1 MSEPPIPP
9 VKPAAELTPGGTAA
23 TSNSESRTQ
32 ASKRIRARPELQ
44 SLAATDLLIAQIYGS
59 VFPHDPSA
67 TRVASWLG
75 KLGLK
80 GNARRLTEADVS
92 MAIRVLTRLDVLCES
107 SDGSG
112 PMAQEQLA
120 AELTQQTWKAGF
132 LFELM
137 RQVDH
142 DFYPYN
148 YGNPPRLVNMKVRA
162 FAIAGQYAQLARLS
176 PFPAGS
182 WLFLAQ
188 PQMAQTLRAL
198 PQALL
203 RAALLDCLEHQAA
216 RAQPID
222 HSLQLAQVHA
232 GDSVEIFHAIAMVR
246 LFQGRFDDIEAEF
259 ARLEEPLRV
268 GRLGQT
274 AIASIRALAALLQG
288 DDSTA
293 LGNIQSALDAERGT
307 SRKRNLFPNWSS
319 FALALL
325 SLVRLDTPTSHA
337 LLDRCLRIA
346 SREGLFEDYI
356 RCVQAARTLQ
366 QDPESDLYWPRNK
379 RSDVTTLLYGLV
391 RCWRNAAAAKT
402 PDTATTDNLSAAA
415 STRDSDHHALSTLFA
430 NARKNGFDW
439 LAQQTAAVLKMTN
452 AQDVDP
458 PLLIPTVCLTQL
470 VTPQAQWEYP
480 LKALEQMAHNTQPQ
494 PGASAAENDPARRRL
509 SWRISFDSQGLLS
522 LVPREKRLHKN
533 GTWSK
538 GRTVTTN
545 RLTDEAEQLEYLT
558 DQDQLAAGLIMSFS
572 TLQGYSDDQQ
582 QLLNMKALW
591 ELAGHPHLEDSKSQS
606 VVVERGE
613 PELIVETHSAQPA
626 TGQLVARV
634 LPANPAQLEY
644 TAKKL
649 ADNNYCVTRFSPAHI
664 ALLDIIPTDGLH
676 LPVEA
681 KDRLLEAVVALAGEI
696 RISSQLE
703 GELLPATTRVDPNC
717 ATLVQLIP
725 TGDGLTVTLLAE
737 PIAESGEYCTP
748 AQGSIDLVL
757 SLQGEN
763 VATTRD
769 LIAERAA
776 LDQLRLRCPAI
787 DKNLDP
793 VLLLKD
799 DKANKKQE
807 RHLTFRIIDQ
817 VDCLELL
824 DQLHLADAQ
833 CLWPQGQSLRIVS
846 RSTAPALAWRI
857 ERANDWFE
865 ASGELKVNDQSVL
878 QLQQLLGLLE
888 ANPKSRFLKLE
899 DGEFLALTDSFK
911 RQLDELNA
919 LAQVKADG
927 RIKLH
932 ELAVVALDDLTGA
945 TELSADDAWET
956 LRRKVA
962 SAKDSAAET
971 PSNLKATLRPYQTA
985 GFQWLARLADWGMGA
1000 CLADDMGLGKTVQT
1014 LALLLH
1020 RATDGPAMVVAPT
1033 SVASNWI
1040 SEAQRFAPS
1049 LNVHSYGG
1057 ATESRVEL
1065 LERLQPNDVIVCTY
1079 GLLQRDL
1086 ATLSAVNWHTLI
1098 IDEAQAIKN
1107 ASTAR
1112 TRAVKS
1118 LNSDFRL
1125 ATTGTPIENNLM
1137 DLHSIFGFL
1146 NPGFLGSAS
1155 QFHSRFVLPIERDLD
1170 SDCRARLRA
1179 LIQPFILRRH
1189 KSQVLADLPDRTE
1202 LTLNV
1207 ELSAQEATL
1216 YEALRRRAVDTL
1228 SQTQKNTKQTANK
1241 GEQHL
1246 QVLAELTKL
1255 RLACC
1260 HPALVHD
1267 AWNASSAKLDMFS
1280 QTIQEL
1286 LASEH
1291 KVLVF
1296 SQFVK
1301 HLKILAVKLDE
1312 LEVAYQYLDGQTPAK
1327 TRATRIEAFQAG
1339 VGDVFLI
1346 SLKAGGTGLNLTAA
1360 DYVIHMDPWWNPAV
1374 EDQASDRAHR
1384 IGQTRPVTI
1393 YRMVTKGTIEEQIVD
1408 LHKRKRDLADQ
1419 LLAGSDAA
1427 SRLSADDLM
1436 ALLREPL

>member
-1 MSEPPIPP
+1 MM
-9 VKPAAELTPGGTAA
+9 T
-23 TSNSESRTQ
+23 
-32 ASKRIRARPELQ
+32 RPDLH
-44 SLAATDLLIAQIYGS
+44 SLASMDLLIAQIYGS

-92 MAIRVLTRLDVLCES
+92 MAIRVLTRLGVLCEP

-112 PMAQEQLA
+112 PMANEQLA

-188 PQMAQTLRAL
+188 PQMAQTLRTL
-198 PQALL
+198 PHALL

-222 HSLQLAQVHA
+222 HSLQLAQAHA
-232 GDSVEIFHAIAMVR
+232 DDSVEIFHTIAMAR
-246 LFQGRFDDIEAEF
+246 LFQGRFDDIETEF
-259 ARLEEPLRV
+259 ARLAEPLRV
-268 GRLGQT
+268 ARLGQS

-288 DDSTA
+288 DDSKA
-293 LGNIQSALDAERGT
+293 LANIESALAAERGT

-346 SREGLFEDYI
+346 TREGLFEDYV

-366 QDPESDLYWPRNK
+366 QDPESDLYWPRSN
-379 RSDVTTLLYGLV
+379 RSDVTSLLYGLV
-391 RCWRNAAAAKT
+391 RCWRNAAAGS
-402 PDTATTDNLSAAA
+402 PATSTQA
-415 STRDSDHHALSTLFA
+415 STQDSDNQALLTLLD
-430 NARKNGFDW
+430 NARNNGFDW
-439 LAQQTAAVLKMTN
+439 LAQQTAAVLQATGTPDL
-452 AQDVDP
+452 AQP
-458 PLLIPTVCLTQL
+458 EQISAVCLTQL
-470 VTPQAQWEYP
+470 ITPQAQWEYP
-480 LKALEQMAHNTQPQ
+480 LKALEQLAHNTQPQ
-494 PGASAAENDPARRRL
+494 PSADASDTAGARKRL
-509 SWRISFDSQGLLS
+509 SWRVIFDNQGLLS
-522 LVPREKRLHKN
+522 LLPREQRLQKN

-545 RLTDEAEQLEYLT
+545 RLTEEADQLDFLT

-572 TLQGYSDDQQ
+572 PLQGYSDDQQ
-582 QLLNMKALW
+582 QALNMKALW
-591 ELAGHPHLEDSKSQS
+591 ELAGHPYLEDSKSQPI
-606 VVVERGE
+606 VVERSE
-613 PELIVETHSAQPA
+613 PELIIETLSAQPT

-644 TAKKL
+644 TAKQV
-649 ADNNYCVTRFSPAHI
+649 AANNHCVTRFSPAHI
-664 ALLDIIPTDGLH
+664 ALLDIIPTDGLQ

-703 GELLPATTRVDPNC
+703 GERLPAPTRVDPNC
-717 ATLVQLIP
+717 ATFVQLIP
-725 TGDGLTVTLLAE
+725 TGDGLTVTLLTE

-748 AQGSIDLVL
+748 AQGGTDLVVN
-757 SLQGEN
+757 LQGEN

-776 LDQLRLRCPAI
+776 LDQLRLHCPSI

-793 VLLLKD
+793 ALLLKD
-799 DKANKKQE
+799 GTANDRQD
-807 RHLTFRIIDQ
+807 RNLSFRISDQ
-817 VDCLELL
+817 TDCLELL

-833 CLWPQGQSLRIVS
+833 CLWPQGQSLRIAA
-846 RSTAPALAWRI
+846 RSAAPALALRI

-899 DGEFLALTDSFK
+899 DGEFLALTDNFK

-927 RIKLH
+927 RIALH
-932 ELAVVALDDLTGA
+932 ELAVVALDDLTGS

-956 LRRKVA
+956 LRRKVGR
-962 SAKDSAAET
+962 AKDSVAET
-971 PSNLKATLRPYQTA
+971 PSNLRATLRPYQAA
-985 GFQWLARLADWGMGA
+985 GFQWLARLAEWGMGA
-1000 CLADDMGLGKTVQT
+1000 CLADDMGLGKTLQT

-1020 RATDGPAMVVAPT
+1020 RANGGPAMVVAPT

-1049 LNVHSYGG
+1049 LNVYAYGG
-1057 ATESRVEL
+1057 AIDARSEL
-1065 LERLQPNDVIVCTY
+1065 LAGLQPGDVIVCTY

-1086 ATLSAVNWHTLI
+1086 AALSTVNWHTLI

-1107 ASTAR
+1107 AGTAR

-1137 DLHSIFGFL
+1137 DLHSIFSFL

-1155 QFHSRFVLPIERDLD
+1155 QFHSRFVLPIERDQD
-1170 SDCRARLRA
+1170 SDCRERLRA

-1189 KSQVLADLPDRTE
+1189 KSQVLADLPERTE

-1207 ELSAQEATL
+1207 ELSPQEATL

-1228 SQTQKNTKQTANK
+1228 SQSQRSTTQTKKK

-1260 HPALVHD
+1260 HPALVQD
-1267 AWNASSAKLDMFS
+1267 TWNASSAKLDMFA

-1301 HLKILAVKLDE
+1301 HLKILAAQLDE
-1312 LEVAYQYLDGQTPAK
+1312 QDVAYQYLDGQTPAK

-1436 ALLREPL
+1436 ALLRDPL